1 MTTTTQN
8 LEAVTRLLERKQQV
22 PSKMI
27 RDLVTD
33 CKAYQA
39 LSTVQAK
46 RITELEAAAKAVKE
60 GTK

>member
-8 LEAVTRLLERKQQV
+8 LEAVNRLLERKQQV

-39 LSTVQAK
+39 LAAAQAK
-46 RITELEAAAKAVKE
+46 KLQQLEAELKAKAEAK
-60 GTK
+60 